1 MSNIQIVTSYFPQ
14 HIKKIFNKI
23 PFVNYNEIQE
33 IRFRIKRPLSIGLSS
48 GEKFLK
54 INGMLTNYYN
64 EEDILYIDKKE
75 IEETFQSICEYSIY
89 KYANEIEEGYITI
102 KGGNRVGICGTAIYS
117 DEKHIRIC
125 DISGLNFRIARQVK
139 NCASYL
145 YSKIFSCSL
154 SGLLVIGPVSSGKT
168 TIIRDL
174 CRILGQTY
182 KISLIDSR
190 NEIAGVLNGIP
201 QNDIGIHTDVYD
213 GFIRSK
219 GSLIALR
226 VMSPQIIVCDEIG
239 TEDDVDALLKI
250 HGCGVCIIATA
261 HALSI
266 EDVYKRKAI
275 KQLIDAGVFKNIA
288 LLGTKEK
295 QGEIISIKQVNV

>member
-1 MSNIQIVTSYFPQ
+1 MSNIQIVISYFPE
-14 HIKKIFNKI
+14 HIRKIFNKI
-23 PFVNYNEIQE
+23 SIQNYNEIQE
-33 IRFRIKRPLSIGLSS
+33 IRFRIKRPLSISFSS

-54 INGMLTNYYN
+54 NNGTLTSLYN
-64 EEDILYIDKKE
+64 EEVLHIDKKE
-75 IEETFQSICEYSIY
+75 IEEIFQSICEYSIY

-117 DEKHIRIC
+117 NEKHVQIR
-125 DISGLNFRIARQVK
+125 DISGLNFRIAKQIK

-145 YSKIFSCSL
+145 YSKVFSSSL
-154 SGLLVIGPVSSGKT
+154 AGLLIIGPVSSGKT

-174 CRILGQTY
+174 CRILGQTH

-219 GSLIALR
+219 GCLTALR
-226 VMSPQIIVCDEIG
+226 VMSPEIIICDEIG
-239 TEDDVDALLKI
+239 SEDDINALLKI
-250 HGCGVCIIATA
+250 HCCGVCIIATA
-261 HALSI
+261 HALCI
-266 EDVYKRKAI
+266 DDAYKRKAL

-288 LLGTKEK
+288 LLGTKEN
-295 QGEIISIKQVNV
+295 QGTVISIKQVNV